1 MITFA
6 CPGCGQK
13 LRVMPEQAGKQMR
26 CPRCQQVGSIPAA
39 PVAAQQT
46 DPVATPPPAS
56 EVPTVAAPPATPS
69 THDFTP
75 PTEAAPRKDLVDFL
89 APPQGPDELG
99 RLGPYRV
106 LKVLGQGGMGV
117 VFLAE
122 DPQLKRVVALKAM
135 LPVLAA
141 TESNRQRFL
150 QEAQAAAAL
159 EHDRVIH
166 IYQVGEDRGVPFLAM
181 PLLKGEPLDQRLRR
195 EDMLPISEV
204 LRIGREIAEGLAAAH
219 DKGLMHRDIKPANV
233 WLEAPLGRVKI
244 LDFGLARAV
253 TGGSHLTQTG
263 AILGTPAYMAPEQAR
278 GKAVDGR
285 CDLFSLGCVMYQ
297 MSTGQLP
304 FEAGDTIATLVVV
317 ATEEP
322 SPPDEVNPDVPPA
335 LSDLVMDLL
344 AKKPDDRPAS
354 AAEVI
359 ETISRIEDDRIEPL
373 PETARRRRRARS
385 RVADE
390 EEDEDIATPESV
402 RAQARRLVHGP
413 AIGLIVVGS
422 LSMGLTVLTV
432 VGMMSFGLTQPL
444 RSSDPLFGYYGV
456 LGMIAYGLSFFWGTV
471 VLAGGLRMLKLKN
484 YALCLT
490 ALFISFLP
498 IPCIGGCCGVQW
510 LLGVPFAIWA
520 LVVLC
525 RLDVREAFS

>member
-6 CPGCGQK
+6 CSGCGQK
-13 LRVMPEQAGKQMR
+13 LRVTPEQAGKQMR
-26 CPRCQQVGSIPAA
+26 CPRCQQVGPIPAA
-39 PVAAQQT
+39 PPAA

-56 EVPTVAAPPATPS
+56 EVPTVSAPPSGPS
-69 THDFTP
+69 THDFAHP
-75 PTEAAPRKDLVDFL
+75 GDSPPRKELVDFL
-89 APPQGPDELG
+89 APPQAADELG
-99 RLGPYRV
+99 RLGGYRV

-122 DPQLKRVVALKAM
+122 DPTLKRVVALKVM

-166 IYQVGEDRGVPFLAM
+166 IYQVGEDRGVPYLAM
-181 PLLKGEPLDQRLRR
+181 PFLKGEPLDQRLKR
-195 EDMLPISEV
+195 EEVLPTSEV

-285 CDLFSLGCVMYQ
+285 CDLFSLGCVLYQ

-304 FEAGDTIATLVVV
+304 FVASDTIATLMAV

-322 SPPDEVNPDVPPA
+322 PPPDEVNPDVPPA
-335 LSDLVMDLL
+335 LADLVLDLL
-344 AKKPDDRPAS
+344 AKRPEDRPAS
-354 AAEVI
+354 AVEVI
-359 ETISRIEDDRIEPL
+359 EIISRIEDDRLEPL
-373 PETARRRRRARS
+373 PEPARRRRSRVIRAE
-385 RVADE
+385 VADE
-390 EEDEDIATPESV
+390 EEDVPDPEVV
-402 RAQARRLVHGP
+402 RKRARRLVAGP
-413 AIGLIVVGS
+413 AIGLIVAGSVGIAFPVLS
-422 LSMGLTVLTV
+422 LVPLLG
-432 VGMMSFGLTQPL
+432 VGMANATSDSTFLLGFGLIGQ
-444 RSSDPLFGYYGV
+444 
-456 LGMIAYGLSFFWGTV
+456 GLSLLWGIA
-471 VLAGGLRMLKLKN
+471 VLAGGLRMMKLKN
-484 YALCLT
+484 YGLCLAIT
-490 ALFISFLP
+490 FFTLLP
-498 IPCIGGCCGVQW
+498 VPCIGGCCSVQW
-510 LLGVPFAIWA
+510 LLGLGFGIWA
-520 LVVLC
+520 LVILC
-525 RLDVREAFS
+525 RLDVREAFR